1 MQRQHGALVQRLDD
15 RRSRDHDGLPHGGI
29 LFAFLIAAAT
39 LVRFALDRSDG
50 HLRPLFAGSTL
61 TLDHRP
67 GSFLEQIIDT
77 IV

>member
-1 MQRQHGALVQRLDD
+1 MALLFNLLMIAEAETTMAY
-15 RRSRDHDGLPHGGI
+15 HTGGI
-29 LFAFLIAAAT
+29 LFALLIAAAT
-39 LVRFALDRSDG
+39 LVRFALDRSNG

-67 GSFLEQIIDT
+67 GSFLEQNIDT